1 MNFSTLSAADRRVA
15 ISGAI
20 AAIVGFLSFL
30 DPNGD
35 WGTIMALTLIA
46 GLGAVF
52 VGLQSQLAPGTKLP
66 TTKGL
71 LLLILGGV
79 ATGATGIAVL
89 TYLGYITRNVVDFF
103 TLSMIVGLVAS
114 IVLLLTGWTAYQ
126 GETAAA
132 APTAPAAPPSTP
144 PPADPPGP
152 PQAGGYGS

>member
-1 MNFSTLSAADRRVA
+1 
-15 ISGAI
+15 
-20 AAIVGFLSFL
+20 
-30 DPNGD
+30 
-35 WGTIMALTLIA
+35 MALTLIA

-52 VGLQSQLAPGTKLP
+52 VGLQSQLEPGTKLP

-89 TYLGYITRNVVDFF
+89 TYIGYITRNIVDFF

-114 IVLLLTGWTAYQ
+114 IVLLLTGWTIYQ

-132 APTAPAAPPSTP
+132 APAAPAAPASPPPPP
-144 PPADPPGP
+144 PPAEPP
-152 PQAGGYGS
+152 AGES

>member
-1 MNFSTLSAADRRVA
+1 MT
-15 ISGAI
+15 
-20 AAIVGFLSFL
+20 
-30 DPNGD
+30 
-35 WGTIMALTLIA
+35 ALTLFA

-52 VGLQSQLAPGTKLP
+52 VGLQSQLAPGTRLP

-79 ATGATGIAVL
+79 ATGATGIVVL

-126 GETAAA
+126 AETAAA
-132 APTAPAAPPSTP
+132 VPPAPPSTSP
-144 PPADPPGP
+144 ASTPPSPPATEG
-152 PQAGGYGS
+152 

>member
-1 MNFSTLSAADRRVA
+1 MNFSTLGASDRRVA
-15 ISGAI
+15 IAGGI
-20 AAIVGFLSFL
+20 AAIVGLLSFL

-71 LLLILGGV
+71 LLLILGAV

-89 TYLGYITRNVVDFF
+89 TYIGYITRNVVDFF

-114 IVLLLTGWTAYQ
+114 FVLLLTGWTAYQ
-126 GETAAA
+126 GETA
-132 APTAPAAPPSTP
+132 TAPPAPPSNPPASAPPPPP
-144 PPADPPGP
+144 PPATEG
-152 PQAGGYGS
+152 